1 MTVVKYELPTGIR
14 LIYEKRV
21 AHTFFFEQFNR
32 RVGVGILNR
41 LLKLFLELLAL
52 EFTSRPAEMNK
63 NLNT

>member
-21 AHTFFFEQFNR
+21 AHTFCFEQFNM

-52 EFTSRPAEMNK
+52 EFTSRAAEMNE